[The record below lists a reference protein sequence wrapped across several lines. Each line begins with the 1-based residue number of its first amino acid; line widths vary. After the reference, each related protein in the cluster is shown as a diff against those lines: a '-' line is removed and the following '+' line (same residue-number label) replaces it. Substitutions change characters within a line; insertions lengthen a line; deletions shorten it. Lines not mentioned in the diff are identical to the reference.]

1 MQLRKHID
9 SLWYRGK
16 GVSVSKSEVT
26 CTLDQQRPYDLARA
40 YERAPYVE
48 LENLECDQDWATF
61 VARWGP
67 LWISDAERIKGRSW
81 MRLDCCWYFQRRFT
95 AFAKLLDSFGK
106 PKQRDR
112 LRDYL
117 ERSDEEANGRGLG
130 ITTPRVIIGLVLSH
144 DALAQRLFQQA
155 KGADMSSDPL
165 QSAWLEQADDAAVS
179 SAVAE
184 VIQKT
189 FVAAMPSFSIST
201 EHKRQVITAQLGLD
215 NLETALEW
223 MVWNSYWMKKP
234 QMFCQ
239 ECQRAFRPE
248 SAHPRKYCTSECAHR
263 ATDRAWRRKKRAREK
278 KGE

>member
-1 MQLRKHID
+1 MQPRQHID
-9 SLWYRGK
+9 NNWYRGK

-40 YERAPYVE
+40 YERAPYIE
-48 LENLECDQDWATF
+48 LENLKCDQDWATF

-67 LWISDAERIKGRSW
+67 LWISVVERIKGRSW
-81 MRLDCCWYFQRRFT
+81 MRLDWCWHFQRRFT
-95 AFAKLLDSFGK
+95 AFAKLLDSFGR
-106 PKQRDR
+106 PEQRDR

-117 ERSDEEANGRGLG
+117 ERSDEEANGRSLG
-130 ITTPRVIIGLVLSH
+130 TATAKSIFAGVLEY
-144 DALAQRLFQQA
+144 DALAQRLCRQA
-155 KGADMSSDPL
+155 GATGMLFGPL
-165 QSAWLEQADDAAVS
+165 QSAWLEQADDTAVS
-179 SAVAE
+179 SAVAK
-184 VIQKT
+184 VVQANPVT
-189 FVAAMPSFSIST
+189 AVPSFSIGT
-201 EHKRQVITAQLGLD
+201 EHRRQVITAQLGLD